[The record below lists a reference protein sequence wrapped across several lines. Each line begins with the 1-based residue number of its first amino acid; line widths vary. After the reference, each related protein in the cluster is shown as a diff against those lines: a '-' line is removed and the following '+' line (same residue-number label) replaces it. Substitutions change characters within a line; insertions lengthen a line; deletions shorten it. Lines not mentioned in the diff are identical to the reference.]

1 MECTIGSSADRHY
14 INPWKKNK
22 VHENTLKPVI
32 DAQFCM
38 RVLGLSK
45 FQLTHNPGPVSDFCN
60 LASEASYSELI
71 SPYSEGGKKS
81 SVTILQKKTSFYNS
95 FRRLFWLMV

>member
-45 FQLTHNPGPVSDFCN
+45 FQLPHNPGPVSDFCN
-60 LASEASYSELI
+60 LASEASCSELI
-71 SPYSEGGKKS
+71 SPYSEGGKNAASQYCKS
-81 SVTILQKKTSFYNS
+81 KPHFVIALGGYFG
-95 FRRLFWLMV
+95 